1 MNHSSSVEELTQNR
15 SKISLHSVLKNRGW
29 IIISTE
35 QMNFFLSRKWK
46 KLFLFIW
53 KQSKICSPFNK
64 GSIFLINGGS
74 TKDLKEKGTHFL
86 LLTGSTLL
94 MAVGTYFFKFTNNFT
109 FGGITGLA
117 VLIAKTGVMSAGDFN
132 LIASM
137 ILLLI
142 GMIILGR
149 KFAAETAYCSILLSV
164 TLSLLERI
172 CPMTQPLTDQPM
184 LELCFAIALPALGSA
199 VLFNI
204 GSSSGGTDII
214 AMILKKY
221 SSFDIG
227 HALLASDILI
237 TIAGF
242 FVFDIK
248 TGLYSLLGLTVRS
261 FMVDSFIESLNL
273 SKYFNVVC
281 DHPEVICDFIVHT
294 LNRSASVCH
303 ARGAYSGQDKYI
315 ILTALNRA
323 QAVQLRNFIRQNEPT
338 AFILISNTS
347 EIIGKGF
354 HSI

>member
-1 MNHSSSVEELTQNR
+1 MSE
-15 SKISLHSVLKNRGW
+15 KN
-29 IIISTE
+29 IA
-35 QMNFFLSRKWK
+35 
-46 KLFLFIW
+46 
-53 KQSKICSPFNK
+53 
-64 GSIFLINGGS
+64 
-74 TKDLKEKGTHFL
+74 EKGKHFL
-86 LLTGSTLL
+86 LMTGSTLL

-117 VLIAKTGVMSAGDFN
+117 VLVAKTGLMSASDFN

-137 ILLLI
+137 LLLII
-142 GMIILGR
+142 GMIILGK
-149 KFAAETAYCSILLSV
+149 KFAAKTAYCSILLSV
-164 TLSLLERI
+164 TLSVLERV
-172 CPMTQPLTDQPM
+172 CPMNHPLTDQPM
-184 LELCFAIALPALGSA
+184 LELCFAIALPAMGSA

-227 HALLASDILI
+227 HALLASDVLI
-237 TIAGF
+237 TAAGF
-242 FVFDIK
+242 FVFDVK

-281 DHPEVICDFIVHT
+281 DHPDSICDFIVHD

-303 ARGAYSGQDKYI
+303 AKGAYSGQDKYI
-315 ILTALNRA
+315 VLTALNRA
-323 QAVQLRNFIRQNEPT
+323 QAVQLRNFIKKEDPN

>member
-1 MNHSSSVEELTQNR
+1 M
-15 SKISLHSVLKNRGW
+15 
-29 IIISTE
+29 
-35 QMNFFLSRKWK
+35 
-46 KLFLFIW
+46 
-53 KQSKICSPFNK
+53 
-64 GSIFLINGGS
+64 S

-149 KFAAETAYCSILLSV
+149 KFAATTAYC
-164 TLSLLERI
+164 
-172 CPMTQPLTDQPM
+172 
-184 LELCFAIALPALGSA
+184 
-199 VLFNI
+199 
-204 GSSSGGTDII
+204 
-214 AMILKKY
+214 
-221 SSFDIG
+221 FDIG

>member
-1 MNHSSSVEELTQNR
+1 MSE
-15 SKISLHSVLKNRGW
+15 KN
-29 IIISTE
+29 IA
-35 QMNFFLSRKWK
+35 
-46 KLFLFIW
+46 
-53 KQSKICSPFNK
+53 
-64 GSIFLINGGS
+64 
-74 TKDLKEKGTHFL
+74 EKGKHFL
-86 LLTGSTLL
+86 LMTGSTLL

-117 VLIAKTGVMSAGDFN
+117 VLVAKTGLMSASDFN

-137 ILLLI
+137 LLLII
-142 GMIILGR
+142 GMIILGK
-149 KFAAETAYCSILLSV
+149 KFAAKTAYCSILLSV
-164 TLSLLERI
+164 TLSVLERV
-172 CPMTQPLTDQPM
+172 CPMNQPLTDQPM
-184 LELCFAIALPALGSA
+184 LELCFAIALPAMGSA

-227 HALLASDILI
+227 HALLASDVLI
-237 TIAGF
+237 TAAGF
-242 FVFDIK
+242 FVFDVK

-281 DHPEVICDFIVHT
+281 DHPDNICDFIVHD

-303 ARGAYSGQDKYI
+303 AKGAYSGQDKYI

-323 QAVQLRNFIRQNEPT
+323 QAVQLRNFIKKEDPN